1 MCEYLGDCFDGLKT
15 MQFEPSLNPNE
26 TSKIGIGMISK
37 DDEKVPFSSKFI
49 CEGAVE
55 NWLL

>member
-1 MCEYLGDCFDGLKT
+1 